1 LYQYDRKGVAA
12 LTRISEEYSH
22 HSTKKGLK
30 IHREMPTLHL
40 MGKEDEKKTSGY
52 LEQQVLIAMP
62 GMVDSN
68 FNRSVT
74 LLCQHDDAGAIGIT
88 INRLSDFSLGEILS
102 QLQIECSDES
112 IQKMPVLE
120 GGPVAPDRGFVIHS
134 PTEGYESSMMVG
146 PDIMV
151 TTSRDVLT
159 AVAEGNGP
167 EKYIVALGYAGW
179 GGGQLEGELRQNAWL
194 TVMADSDIVFDMPLP
209 KRFDGA
215 LGRLGI
221 KVDRLHSEGGH
232 A

>member
-1 LYQYDRKGVAA
+1 MTVNCSKLPDKVRQYLKSAA
-12 LTRISEEYSH
+12 
-22 HSTKKGLK
+22 K
-30 IHREMPTLHL
+30 MPTLHS
-40 MGKEDEKKTSGY
+40 MSKEDNLTTSGY

-62 GMVDSN
+62 GMVDGN
-68 FNRSVT
+68 FAGSVT
-74 LLCQHDDAGAIGIT
+74 LLCQHNDHGAIGIT
-88 INRLSDFSLGEILS
+88 INRLSVFSLGEILA
-102 QLQIECSDES
+102 QLHIDCKDDS
-112 IQKMPVLE
+112 ILQMQVLE

-134 PTEGYESSMMVG
+134 PKEGYESSMTVG

-151 TTSRDVLT
+151 TTSRDVLI

-179 GGGQLEGELRQNAWL
+179 GGGQLEGELRENAWL

-209 KRFDGA
+209 KRFEGA

-221 KVDRLHSEGGH
+221 KIDQLHSQGGH